1 MKVDAPAEDETKQG
15 MHNRITSNVVIIHS
29 ILDNKV
35 NEETENNTSGINDI
49 KPSQICS
56 PILARPIL
64 ASSRFTSASPT
75 STSSNSILRPS
86 QLGSNN
92 NNNTSSS
99 SSSSSNNNRSS
110 FSLNPSR
117 LNPFIKLP
125 TTDTNEEKPLTNNV
139 SHTNGE
145 TPKFVPLVQTENNKA
160 PVVKP
165 VTTTVPAAA
174 SNFVF
179 GQNLEE
185 RVIADGKTDE
195 PKPSTS
201 LNSNGTV
208 DMLFTS
214 AASKAAEVTNV
225 QNKETKSLSESARE
239 YEESRAVKRKF
250 EEVEIIT
257 GEEGETN
264 VLQVSCKLFSFDKA
278 SGSWQERGQGN
289 LRLNDFEVK
298 DGSESYSQSRLVFRT
313 VGGLRVILN
322 TKVSGCVFVTLI
334 SFI

>member
-1 MKVDAPAEDETKQG
+1 MRQRKKKQTKVG
-15 MHNRITSNVVIIHS
+15 RNSNPCNS
-29 ILDNKV
+29 ILLPYVLENNS
-35 NEETENNTSGINDI
+35 NEENERKAPDITDI
-49 KPSQICS
+49 KPSHICS
-56 PILARPIL
+56 PALTRPIL
-64 ASSRFTSASPT
+64 TSSRLGSSNPFTSQTGA
-75 STSSNSILRPS
+75 SNSILRPP
-86 QLGSNN
+86 QLAANSNG
-92 NNNTSSS
+92 
-99 SSSSSNNNRSS
+99 RSS

-117 LNPFIKLP
+117 LNPFSKVSASEP
-125 TTDTNEEKPLTNNV
+125 SEATTNNV
-139 SHTNGE
+139 ARTNGE
-145 TPKFVPLVQTENNKA
+145 TPKFVPLLQSEKSNA

-165 VTTTVPAAA
+165 AATPVPPIQT

-179 GQNLEE
+179 GQNLQE
-185 RVIADGKTDE
+185 RVIADNKTEE

-214 AASKAAEVTNV
+214 AASKAEVASV
-225 QNKETKSLSESARE
+225 QGKETKTLSESARE

-264 VLQVSCKLFSFDKA
+264 VLQVGCKLFSFDKA

-289 LRLNDFEVK
+289 LRLNDFEVRD
-298 DGSESYSQSRLVFRT
+298 DGESYTQSRLVFRT

-322 TKVSGCVFVTLI
+322 TKVSGICCIGRV
-334 SFI
+334 